1 MIDINNKGCH
11 QLLLFIIVYNIYI
24 YIIIEKAIIIYIL
37 YYITNML
44 LLKYLLQKN
53 IITKSLT
60 YEKKIVSLQS

>member
-1 MIDINNKGCH
+1 M
-11 QLLLFIIVYNIYI
+11 
-24 YIIIEKAIIIYIL
+24 YIIIEKVIIIYIL